1 LAITFYL
8 HLSELV
14 FIIKETKLTGKEPAM
29 QISPN
34 ETVVI
39 TGIGL
44 ITPLGLTIEEN
55 WRALM
60 EGRSG
65 IDTIQ
70 RFDASSLPTRFAGEV
85 RDFDASRYLDPKEV
99 RHYDRYTHFAV
110 AAADAAL
117 QDAGLTPG
125 DLPAEK
131 TGIVVGSGMG
141 GLETFMENARI
152 LIEKGSRRVS
162 PFFVPATITNIAA
175 GLLAIRY
182 GTHGAN
188 YAMVSACAT
197 GAHAIMEGMLLL
209 RRHIMEVMIV
219 GGSEAAIT
227 DIGIAAF
234 AAAKAL
240 SKNNEN
246 PKTASRPFDR
256 ARDGFVMGEG
266 AGVLILERKD
276 RAVAR
281 GARIWA
287 ELRGAGASS
296 DAFHITTPPENGKG
310 AALAMQM
317 ALQDAQLTPRD
328 IGYIN
333 AHATSTPLGDR
344 AETTAIKSVFGE
356 HTPNVA
362 VSSTKSMTGHL
373 LGAAGAVEAAYAAMA
388 LHGQLLP
395 PTINLDDPDP
405 ECDLNHV
412 ANQPR
417 RAPIR
422 FALSNAFGFG
432 GTNAVLVLGRYEK

>member
-1 LAITFYL
+1 MHTM
-8 HLSELV
+8 S
-14 FIIKETKLTGKEPAM
+14 
-29 QISPN
+29 N
-34 ETVVI
+34 EAVAI

-44 ITPLGLTIEEN
+44 VTPLGLTLEEN

-70 RFDASSLPTRFAGEV
+70 RFDASSLPARFGGEV
-85 RDFDASRYLDPKEV
+85 KNFDSNQYMDAKEV

-110 AAADAAL
+110 AAADMAL
-117 QDAGLTPG
+117 ADAGLQPG
-125 DLPAEK
+125 DLPKEK

-141 GLETFMENARI
+141 GLETFMENARS
-152 LIEKGSRRVS
+152 LLEKGPRRVS

-182 GTHGAN
+182 GTYGLN
-188 YAMVSACAT
+188 YATVSACAT
-197 GAHAIMEGMLLL
+197 SAHAIMDGLMFL
-209 RRHIMEVMIV
+209 RQGVMEVMIV

-240 SKNNEN
+240 SKNNDN
-246 PKTASRPFDR
+246 PRTASRPFDL

-266 AGVLILERKD
+266 AGILVLERKD
-276 RAVAR
+276 RAMAR

-287 ELRGAGASS
+287 EVCGAGASS
-296 DAFHITTPPENGKG
+296 DAFHITTPPEDGKG
-310 AALAMQM
+310 AALAMRM
-317 ALQDAQLTPRD
+317 ALEDAGLKPRD

-333 AHATSTPLGDR
+333 AHATSTPLGDK
-344 AETTAIKSVFGE
+344 AETAAIKSVFGE

-373 LGAAGAVEAAYAAMA
+373 LGAAGVVEAAYTAMA
-388 LHGQLLP
+388 LHYQTLP
-395 PTINLDDPDP
+395 PTINLDDIDP

-412 ANQPR
+412 ANKPR
-417 RAPIR
+417 SVALQY
-422 FALSNAFGFG
+422 ALSNGFGFG
-432 GTNAVLVLGRYEK
+432 GTNVVLALGKHKK

>member
-1 LAITFYL
+1 
-8 HLSELV
+8 
-14 FIIKETKLTGKEPAM
+14 
-29 QISPN
+29 
-34 ETVVI
+34 
-39 TGIGL
+39 L
-44 ITPLGLTIEEN
+44 ITPLGLTLEEN
-55 WRALM
+55 WRALV

-70 RFDASSLPTRFAGEV
+70 RFDASSLPIRFAGEV
-85 RDFDASRYLDPKEV
+85 REFDASRYLDPKEV

-117 QDAGLTPG
+117 EDAGLKPG

-131 TGIVVGSGMG
+131 TGIVIGSGMG
-141 GLETFMENARI
+141 GLETFMDNARI
-152 LIEKGSRRVS
+152 LLEKGPRRVS

-182 GTHGAN
+182 RTYGVN
-188 YAMVSACAT
+188 YATVSACAT
-197 GAHAIMEGMLLL
+197 GAHAIMEGLLLL
-209 RRHIMEVMIV
+209 RRHIMDIMIV

-246 PKTASRPFDR
+246 PKGACRPFDLG
-256 ARDGFVMGEG
+256 RDGFIMGEG
-266 AGVLILERKD
+266 AGVLVLERKD
-276 RAVAR
+276 RALAR
-281 GARIWA
+281 GGRIWA
-287 ELRGAGASS
+287 EICGAGASS

-310 AALAMQM
+310 AALAMKM
-317 ALQDAQLTPRD
+317 ALADAQLAPRD
-328 IGYIN
+328 IDYIN
-333 AHATSTPLGDR
+333 AHATSTPLGDI
-344 AETTAIKSVFGE
+344 AETRAIKTVFSESAQAGSDG
-356 HTPNVA
+356 VA

-373 LGAAGAVEAAYAAMA
+373 LGAAGAVEAAYTAMA
-388 LHGQLLP
+388 IHHQTLP
-395 PTINLDDPDP
+395 PTINLENPDP
-405 ECDLNHV
+405 ACDLDHV

-432 GTNAVLVLGRYEK
+432 GTNAVLVLGRDEK

>member
-1 LAITFYL
+1 M
-8 HLSELV
+8 HWS
-14 FIIKETKLTGKEPAM
+14 
-29 QISPN
+29 SN
-34 ETVVI
+34 NSVVI

-55 WRALM
+55 WRGLM

-65 IDTIQ
+65 IDLIQ
-70 RFDASSLPTRFAGEV
+70 RFDASNLPTRFGGEIKS
-85 RDFDASRYLDPKEV
+85 FDASQYLDPKEV

-117 QDAGLTPG
+117 ADAGLKPE
-125 DLPAEK
+125 DLPKEK

-141 GLETFMENARI
+141 GVETFMDNARS
-152 LIEKGSRRVS
+152 LIEKGPRRVS

-182 GTHGAN
+182 GTNGVN
-188 YAMVSACAT
+188 YATVSACAT
-197 GAHAIMEGMLLL
+197 GAHAIMDGLMLI
-209 RRHIMEVMIV
+209 RQGHMDVMIA
-219 GGSEAAIT
+219 GGSEAAMI
-227 DIGIAAF
+227 DISIAGF

-246 PKTASRPFDR
+246 ARTASRPFDV

-276 RAVAR
+276 RAQAR

-287 ELRGAGASS
+287 EVCGAGSSS
-296 DAFHITTPPENGKG
+296 DAFHITTPPEDGKG
-310 AALAMQM
+310 AAIAMHM
-317 ALQDAQLTPRD
+317 ALNDAGLQPRD

-333 AHATSTPLGDR
+333 AHATSTPLGDI
-344 AETTAIKSVFGE
+344 AEAAAMKTVLGE
-356 HTPNVA
+356 YTKHVA

-373 LGAAGAVEAAYAAMA
+373 LGAAGAVEAAYTAMA
-388 LHGQLLP
+388 LYHQMLP
-395 PTINLDDPDP
+395 PTINLDNVDPK
-405 ECDLNHV
+405 CDLNHV

-417 RAPIR
+417 PAAIQY
-422 FALSNAFGFG
+422 ALSNGFGFG
-432 GTNAVLVLGRYEK
+432 GTNAVLALGKHKS

>member
-1 LAITFYL
+1 
-8 HLSELV
+8 
-14 FIIKETKLTGKEPAM
+14 M
-29 QISPN
+29 QTSTN
-34 ETVVI
+34 DAVVI

-44 ITPLGLTIEEN
+44 ITPLGPTLEEN

-70 RFDASSLPTRFAGEV
+70 RFDTSGLPVRFAGEV
-85 RDFDASRYLDPKEV
+85 REFDVSQYLDPKEI

-117 QDAGLTPG
+117 ENAGLNPD

-131 TGIVVGSGMG
+131 TGIVIGSGMG

-182 GTHGAN
+182 GTHGVN

-209 RRHIMEVMIV
+209 RNKVMDVMIV

-246 PKTASRPFDR
+246 PKTSSRPFDLG
-256 ARDGFVMGEG
+256 RDGFVMGEG
-266 AGVLILERKD
+266 AGVLVLERHD
-276 RAVAR
+276 RALAR
-281 GARIWA
+281 GAHIWA
-287 ELRGAGASS
+287 ELCGAGASS
-296 DAFHITTPPENGKG
+296 DAFHITTPPADGKG

-317 ALQDAQLTPRD
+317 ALQDARLKPSD

-333 AHATSTPLGDR
+333 AHATSTQLGDR
-344 AETTAIKSVFGE
+344 AETIAIKSVFGE
-356 HTPNVA
+356 HAQHLA

-373 LGAAGAVEAAYAAMA
+373 LGAAGAVEAAYTAMA
-388 LHGQLLP
+388 LYYQKLP
-395 PTINLDDPDP
+395 PTINLENPDP
-405 ECDLNHV
+405 ECELNHV

-417 RAPIR
+417 AASIR
-422 FALSNAFGFG
+422 YALSNAFGFG
-432 GTNAVLVLGRYEK
+432 GTNAVLALGRYEQ

>member
-1 LAITFYL
+1 M
-8 HLSELV
+8 HWS
-14 FIIKETKLTGKEPAM
+14 
-29 QISPN
+29 SN
-34 ETVVI
+34 NSVVI

-55 WRALM
+55 WRGLM

-65 IDTIQ
+65 IDLIQ
-70 RFDASSLPTRFAGEV
+70 RFDASNLPTRFGGEIKN
-85 RDFDASRYLDPKEV
+85 FDASQYLDPKEV

-117 QDAGLTPG
+117 TDAGLKPE
-125 DLPAEK
+125 DLPKEK

-141 GLETFMENARI
+141 GVETFMDNARS
-152 LIEKGSRRVS
+152 LIEKGPRRVS

-182 GTHGAN
+182 GTNGVN
-188 YAMVSACAT
+188 YATVSACAT
-197 GAHAIMEGMLLL
+197 GAHAIMDGLMLI
-209 RRHIMEVMIV
+209 RQGHMDVMIV
-219 GGSEAAIT
+219 GGSEAAMI
-227 DIGIAAF
+227 DVSIAGF

-246 PKTASRPFDR
+246 ARTASRPFDV

-276 RAVAR
+276 RAQAR

-287 ELRGAGASS
+287 EVCGAGSSS
-296 DAFHITTPPENGKG
+296 DAFHITTPPEDGKG
-310 AALAMQM
+310 AAIAMHM
-317 ALQDAQLTPRD
+317 ALNDAGLQPRD

-333 AHATSTPLGDR
+333 AHATSTPLGDI
-344 AETTAIKSVFGE
+344 AEAAAMKAVLGE
-356 HTPNVA
+356 YTKHVA

-373 LGAAGAVEAAYAAMA
+373 LGAAGAVEAAYTAMA
-388 LHGQLLP
+388 LYHQMLP
-395 PTINLDDPDP
+395 PTINLDNVDPK
-405 ECDLNHV
+405 CDLNHV

-417 RAPIR
+417 AAAIQY
-422 FALSNAFGFG
+422 ALSNGFGFG
-432 GTNAVLVLGRYEK
+432 GTNAVLALGKHES